1 MKRDRKYGG
10 GGEYQ
15 VFDNSGLKEPDTAF
29 APPVGEKIHV
39 DVYLK
44 VKGVPLWERGGKR
57 AFAITKGK
65 ELATERELDTLF
77 SSY

>member
-1 MKRDRKYGG
+1 MKRDGG
-10 GGEYQ
+10 IRSEYQ

-65 ELATERELDTLF
+65 ELATAGELDTLF
-77 SSY
+77 LSY